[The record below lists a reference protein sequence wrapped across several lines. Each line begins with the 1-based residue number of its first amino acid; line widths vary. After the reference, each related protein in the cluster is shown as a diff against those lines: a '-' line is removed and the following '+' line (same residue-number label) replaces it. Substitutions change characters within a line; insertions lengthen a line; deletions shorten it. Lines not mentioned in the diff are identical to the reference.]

1 MNRPPRILLGL
12 FALGALAACSKS
24 DEKPP
29 EVIRP
34 VLSVV
39 VEPRTTQTFGFAGSI
54 EPQIS
59 ADLAFRLLGRVV
71 SRDVK
76 VGDIV
81 SKGTTIAAL
90 DPTALELAVQA
101 ATAELSNAEAQFANA
116 AASEERQRQLLA
128 SANTTQAVFDAA
140 QQARK
145 AAEANV
151 ERAKAALAK
160 SQEQLGY
167 ARLFSDF
174 DGVVTAVGAEVGQTV
189 SAGQTVVTVARSDL
203 REAVVDIPDQLTG
216 DLTAGTPFQVILQS
230 LPTIETEAKL
240 REIAPQAEGSTRTRR
255 VKLTLTDPPQAF
267 RLGSTVTA
275 TRMTKVVPTIE
286 LPMSALLEKDGADKV
301 WIVDPQ
307 TSSVS
312 AKEIKVAAK
321 GAATFTVAEG
331 LEAGMRVVTAGVH
344 SLSEGQRSKCRR
356 AASDEGLQSVRL
368 GAQPPLHGLVFHAG
382 LRGGRHL
389 LLSQSRS

>member
-1 MNRPPRILLGL
+1 MNRLPRILLGL
-12 FALGALAACSKS
+12 LALGTLASCSKS

-29 EVIRP
+29 EIIRP

-39 VEPRTTQTFGFAGSI
+39 VEPRTTQIDGFAGSV
-54 EPQIS
+54 EPQVS

-71 SRDVK
+71 SRDVN

-101 ATAELSNAEAQFANA
+101 AKAELSNAEAQFANA

-145 AAEANV
+145 AAEASV
-151 ERAKAALAK
+151 ERAKASLAK

-189 SAGQTVVTVARSDL
+189 SPGQTVVTVARSDL

-230 LPTIETEAKL
+230 LPTIQTEAKL
-240 REIAPQAEGSTRTRR
+240 REVAPQAEGSTRTRR

-275 TRMTKVVPTIE
+275 TRVTKVTPTIE

-312 AKEIKVAAK
+312 ARDIKIASK
-321 GAATFTVAEG
+321 NAATFTVAEG

-344 SLSEGQRSKCRR
+344 SLSEGQKVKVPEGG
-356 AASDEGLQSVRL
+356 AS
-368 GAQPPLHGLVFHAG
+368 
-382 LRGGRHL
+382 
-389 LLSQSRS
+389 

>member
-1 MNRPPRILLGL
+1 MSRLSRILLGL
-12 FALGALAACSKS
+12 LALSALAACSKS

-29 EVIRP
+29 EIIRP

-39 VEPRTTQTFGFAGSI
+39 IEPQTSRTFGFAGSI
-54 EPQIS
+54 EPQVS

-81 SKGTTIAAL
+81 TKGTTIAAL
-90 DPTALELAVQA
+90 DPTALELSVQA
-101 ATAELSNAEAQFANA
+101 AKAELSNAEAQFANA

-128 SANTTQAVFDAA
+128 SANTSQAVFDAA
-140 QQARK
+140 HQERK
-145 AAEANV
+145 AAEASV

-189 SAGQTVVTVARSDL
+189 SPGQTVVTVARSDL
-203 REAVVDIPDQLTG
+203 REAVVDIPDRLTG

-230 LPTIETEAKL
+230 LPTIQTEAKL

-255 VKLTLTDPPQAF
+255 VRLTLTDPPQAF

-286 LPMSALLEKDGADKV
+286 LPLSALFEKNGAAKV
-301 WIVDPQ
+301 WIVDPK

-312 AKEIKVAAK
+312 THEIKIVAK
-321 GAATFTVAEG
+321 NGDTFTVADG

-344 SLSEGQRSKCRR
+344 SLAEGQKVKVPVGG
-356 AASDEGLQSVRL
+356 AS
-368 GAQPPLHGLVFHAG
+368 
-382 LRGGRHL
+382 
-389 LLSQSRS
+389 

>member
-1 MNRPPRILLGL
+1 MSRPLPLVPAL
-12 FALGALAACSKS
+12 FALASIAGCSKS
-24 DEKPP
+24 DEAPP
-29 EVIRP
+29 EIIRP

-39 VEPRTTQTFGFAGSI
+39 VEPRTTQTFGFAGSV
-54 EPQIS
+54 EPQFS

-101 ATAELSNAEAQFANA
+101 AKAELSNAEAQFANA

-128 SANTTQAVFDAA
+128 AANTSQAVFDAA
-140 QQARK
+140 QQARQ
-145 AAEANV
+145 AAEAGV

-203 REAVVDIPDQLTG
+203 REAVVDIPDRLTG
-216 DLTAGTPFQVILQS
+216 DLPAGTPFQVILQS
-230 LPTIETEAKL
+230 LSTVQTEAKL

-255 VKLTLTDPPQAF
+255 VRLTLADPPTAF

-275 TRMTKVVPTIE
+275 TRMTKVTPTIE
-286 LPMSALLEKDGADKV
+286 LPLSALLEKNGADKV
-301 WIVDPQ
+301 WIVDPK

-312 AKEIKVAAK
+312 TREIKVTAK
-321 GAATFTVAEG
+321 GATTFTVAEG
-331 LEAGMRVVTAGVH
+331 LEAGMRIVTAGVH
-344 SLSEGQRSKCRR
+344 SLTEGQK
-356 AASDEGLQSVRL
+356 VRVPAG
-368 GAQPPLHGLVFHAG
+368 GAT
-382 LRGGRHL
+382 
-389 LLSQSRS
+389 

>member
-1 MNRPPRILLGL
+1 MNRLPPIVLGL

-24 DEKPP
+24 EEKPT
-29 EVIRP
+29 EIIRP

-39 VEPRTTQTFGFAGSI
+39 VEPRTTETFGFAGSV
-54 EPQIS
+54 EPQVS

-81 SKGTTIAAL
+81 TKGTTIAAL

-101 ATAELSNAEAQFANA
+101 AKAELSNAEAQFANA

-128 SANTTQAVFDAA
+128 SANASQAVFDAA

-145 AAEANV
+145 AAEASV
-151 ERAKAALAK
+151 ERAKASLAK

-174 DGVVTAVGAEVGQTV
+174 DGVITAVGAEVGQTV

-203 REAVVDIPDQLTG
+203 REAVVDIPDQLVG

-230 LPTIETEAKL
+230 LPTIQTEAKL

-255 VKLTLTDPPQAF
+255 VRLTLSDPPQAF

-275 TRMTKVVPTIE
+275 TRMTKVAPTIE
-286 LPMSALLEKDGADKV
+286 LPMSALLEKNGSDKV

-312 AKEIKVAAK
+312 TRDIKIASRN
-321 GAATFTVAEG
+321 GGTFTVADG

-344 SLSEGQRSKCRR
+344 SLSQGQK
-356 AASDEGLQSVRL
+356 VRV
-368 GAQPPLHGLVFHAG
+368 P
-382 LRGGRHL
+382 GGGV
-389 LLSQSRS
+389 

>member
-1 MNRPPRILLGL
+1 MSRLPSVLLGL
-12 FALGALAACSKS
+12 FMLGAVASCSKS

-29 EVIRP
+29 EIIRP
-34 VLSVV
+34 VLSMV
-39 VEPRTTQTFGFAGSI
+39 VEPRTTQIFGFAGSV
-54 EPQIS
+54 EPQVS

-81 SKGTTIAAL
+81 SKGTTIATL

-101 ATAELSNAEAQFANA
+101 AKAELSNAEAQFANA

-151 ERAKAALAK
+151 ERAKASLAK
-160 SQEQLGY
+160 AQEQLGY

-189 SAGQTVVTVARSDL
+189 SPGQTVVTVARSDL

-216 DLTAGTPFQVILQS
+216 DLAAGTPFQVILQS
-230 LPTIETEAKL
+230 LPTIQTEAKL
-240 REIAPQAEGSTRTRR
+240 REVAPQSEGSTRTRR

-275 TRMTKVVPTIE
+275 TRMTKVTPTIE
-286 LPMSALLEKDGADKV
+286 LPLSALLEKDGADKV

-312 AKEIKVAAK
+312 AKEIKLAAK
-321 GAATFTVAEG
+321 GAATFIVAEG

-344 SLSEGQRSKCRR
+344 SLSEGQKVKVP
-356 AASDEGLQSVRL
+356 EGGV
-368 GAQPPLHGLVFHAG
+368 
-382 LRGGRHL
+382 
-389 LLSQSRS
+389 

>member
-1 MNRPPRILLGL
+1 MNRLPRILLGL
-12 FALGALAACSKS
+12 LALGTLASCSKS

-29 EVIRP
+29 EIIRP

-39 VEPRTTQTFGFAGSI
+39 VEPRTTQIYGFAGSV
-54 EPQIS
+54 EPQVS

-71 SRDVK
+71 SRDVN

-101 ATAELSNAEAQFANA
+101 AKAELSNAEAQFANA

-145 AAEANV
+145 AAEASV
-151 ERAKAALAK
+151 ERAKASLAK

-189 SAGQTVVTVARSDL
+189 SPGQTVVTVARSDL

-230 LPTIETEAKL
+230 LPTIQTEAKL
-240 REIAPQAEGSTRTRR
+240 REVAPQAEGSTRTRR

-275 TRMTKVVPTIE
+275 TRVTKVTPTIE

-312 AKEIKVAAK
+312 ARDIKIASK
-321 GAATFTVAEG
+321 NAATFTVAEG

-344 SLSEGQRSKCRR
+344 SLSEGQKVKVPEGG
-356 AASDEGLQSVRL
+356 AS
-368 GAQPPLHGLVFHAG
+368 
-382 LRGGRHL
+382 
-389 LLSQSRS
+389 

>member
-1 MNRPPRILLGL
+1 MRRLPHLVLGL
-12 FALGALAACSKS
+12 FALGTLVSCSKS
-24 DEKPP
+24 EEKPP
-29 EVIRP
+29 EIIRP

-39 VEPRTTQTFGFAGSI
+39 IEPRTTQTFGFAGSV
-54 EPQIS
+54 EPQVS

-71 SRDVK
+71 SRDVN

-101 ATAELSNAEAQFANA
+101 AKAELSNAEAQFANA

-128 SANTTQAVFDAA
+128 AANTTQAVFDAA

-145 AAEANV
+145 AAEAGV
-151 ERAKAALAK
+151 ERAKASLAK

-174 DGVVTAVGAEVGQTV
+174 DGVVTATGAEVGQTI
-189 SAGQTVVTVARSDL
+189 SPGQTVVTVARSDL
-203 REAVVDIPDQLTG
+203 REAVVDIPDQLIG

-230 LPTIETEAKL
+230 LPTIQTEAKL

-255 VKLTLTDPPQAF
+255 VRLTLTDPPQAF

-275 TRMTKVVPTIE
+275 TRVTKVAPTIE
-286 LPMSALLEKDGADKV
+286 LPLSALLEKDGVDKV

-307 TSSVS
+307 TSSVN
-312 AKEIKVAAK
+312 AKDIKVAAK
-321 GAATFTVAEG
+321 GAATFTVAGG

-344 SLSEGQRSKCRR
+344 SLSEGQKVKVP
-356 AASDEGLQSVRL
+356 EGGV
-368 GAQPPLHGLVFHAG
+368 
-382 LRGGRHL
+382 
-389 LLSQSRS
+389 

>member
-1 MNRPPRILLGL
+1 MNRLPPIMLGL

-24 DEKPP
+24 EEKPT
-29 EVIRP
+29 EIIRP

-39 VEPRTTQTFGFAGSI
+39 VEPRTTETFGFAGSV
-54 EPQIS
+54 EPQVS

-81 SKGTTIAAL
+81 TKGTTIAAL

-101 ATAELSNAEAQFANA
+101 AKAELSNAEAQFANA

-128 SANTTQAVFDAA
+128 SANASQAVFDAA

-145 AAEANV
+145 AAEASV
-151 ERAKAALAK
+151 ERAKASLAK

-174 DGVVTAVGAEVGQTV
+174 DGVITAVGAEVGQTV

-203 REAVVDIPDQLTG
+203 REAVVDIPDQLVG

-230 LPTIETEAKL
+230 LPTIQTEAKL

-255 VKLTLTDPPQAF
+255 VRLTLSDPPQAF

-275 TRMTKVVPTIE
+275 TRMTKVAPTIE
-286 LPMSALLEKDGADKV
+286 LPMSALLEKNGSDKV

-312 AKEIKVAAK
+312 TRDIKIASRN
-321 GAATFTVAEG
+321 GGTFTVADG

-344 SLSEGQRSKCRR
+344 SLSQGQK
-356 AASDEGLQSVRL
+356 VRV
-368 GAQPPLHGLVFHAG
+368 P
-382 LRGGRHL
+382 GGGV
-389 LLSQSRS
+389 

>member
-1 MNRPPRILLGL
+1 MSRLPSVLLGL
-12 FALGALAACSKS
+12 FMLGALASCSKS

-29 EVIRP
+29 EIIRP
-34 VLSVV
+34 VLSMV
-39 VEPRTTQTFGFAGSI
+39 VEPRTTQIFGFAGSV
-54 EPQIS
+54 EPQVS

-81 SKGTTIAAL
+81 SKGTTIATL

-101 ATAELSNAEAQFANA
+101 AKAELSNAEAQFANA

-151 ERAKAALAK
+151 ERAKASLAK
-160 SQEQLGY
+160 AQEQLGY

-189 SAGQTVVTVARSDL
+189 SPGQTVVTVARSDL

-216 DLTAGTPFQVILQS
+216 DLAAGTPFQVILQS
-230 LPTIETEAKL
+230 LPTIQTEAKL
-240 REIAPQAEGSTRTRR
+240 REIAPQSEGSTRTRR

-275 TRMTKVVPTIE
+275 TRMTKVTPTIE
-286 LPMSALLEKDGADKV
+286 LPLSALLEKDGADKV

-321 GAATFTVAEG
+321 RAATFIVAEG

-344 SLSEGQRSKCRR
+344 SLSEGQKVKVL
-356 AASDEGLQSVRL
+356 EGGV
-368 GAQPPLHGLVFHAG
+368 
-382 LRGGRHL
+382 
-389 LLSQSRS
+389 

>member
-1 MNRPPRILLGL
+1 MSRLPRILLGL
-12 FALGALAACSKS
+12 YALGALAGCSKS

-29 EVIRP
+29 EIIRP

-39 VEPRTTQTFGFAGSI
+39 VEARTTQTFGFAGSV
-54 EPQIS
+54 EPQFS

-101 ATAELSNAEAQFANA
+101 AKAELSNAEAQFANA

-128 SANTTQAVFDAA
+128 AANTSQAVFDAA

-145 AAEANV
+145 AAEAGV

-189 SAGQTVVTVARSDL
+189 SPGQTVVTVARSDL

-230 LPTIETEAKL
+230 LPTIGTQAKL

-255 VKLTLTDPPQAF
+255 VRLTLTEPPQAF

-275 TRMTKVVPTIE
+275 TRMTKVAPTIE
-286 LPMSALLEKDGADKV
+286 LPLSALLEKDGSDKV

-312 AKEIKVAAK
+312 AHEIKVAAK
-321 GAATFTVAEG
+321 GSATFTVAEG
-331 LEAGMRVVTAGVH
+331 LAAGMRVVTAGVH
-344 SLSEGQRSKCRR
+344 SLSEGQKVRIP
-356 AASDEGLQSVRL
+356 EG
-368 GAQPPLHGLVFHAG
+368 GAT
-382 LRGGRHL
+382 
-389 LLSQSRS
+389 

>member
-1 MNRPPRILLGL
+1 MKRLLLGL
-12 FALGALAACSKS
+12 AALVALAACSKS
-24 DEKPP
+24 EDKPP
-29 EVIRP
+29 EVVRP

-39 VEPRTTQTFGFAGSI
+39 VEPRTTQTFGFAGSV
-54 EPQIS
+54 EPQVS

-71 SRDVK
+71 SREVK

-101 ATAELSNAEAQFANA
+101 AKAELSNAQAQFANA
-116 AASEERQRQLLA
+116 AASEERQRQLLT
-128 SANTTQAVFDAA
+128 SANTSQSVFDAA

-145 AAEANV
+145 AAEASV
-151 ERAKAALAK
+151 ERAKASLAK
-160 SQEQLGY
+160 AQEQLGY

-189 SAGQTVVTVARSDL
+189 SPGQTVVTVARSDP

-216 DLTAGTPFQVILQS
+216 DLSAGTPFQVILQS
-230 LPTIETEAKL
+230 LPTIRTEAKL
-240 REIAPQAEGSTRTRR
+240 REIAPQSEGSTRTRR

-286 LPMSALLEKDGADKV
+286 LPISALLEKDGSEKV
-301 WIVDPQ
+301 WIVDPK

-312 AKEIKVAAK
+312 ARDIKVARKA
-321 GAATFTVAEG
+321 GGTFTVAEG
-331 LEAGMRVVTAGVH
+331 LEAGMRVVAAGVH
-344 SLSEGQRSKCRR
+344 SLVDGQKVKVPEGG
-356 AASDEGLQSVRL
+356 AS
-368 GAQPPLHGLVFHAG
+368 
-382 LRGGRHL
+382 
-389 LLSQSRS
+389 

>member
-1 MNRPPRILLGL
+1 MSRLPRIPVLLGL
-12 FALGALAACSKS
+12 LALGWLTACSQS

-29 EVIRP
+29 EIIRP

-39 VEPRTTQTFGFAGSI
+39 IEPGTSRTFGFAGSV
-54 EPQIS
+54 EPQFS

-71 SRDVK
+71 SRDVN

-81 SKGTTIAAL
+81 SKGTTIATL

-101 ATAELSNAEAQFANA
+101 AKAELSNAEAQFANA
-116 AASEERQRQLLA
+116 AASEERQRQLLDA
-128 SANTTQAVFDAA
+128 ANTSQAVFDAA

-145 AAEANV
+145 AAEAGV

-174 DGVVTAVGAEVGQTV
+174 DGVVTAAGAEVGQTV
-189 SAGQTVVTVARSDL
+189 SPGQTVVTVARSDL
-203 REAVVDIPDQLTG
+203 RDAVVDIPDRLTG
-216 DLTAGTPFQVILQS
+216 DLAVGTPFEVILQS
-230 LPTIETEAKL
+230 LPTIHTQATL

-255 VKLTLTDPPQAF
+255 VRLTLTDPPEAF

-275 TRMTKVVPTIE
+275 TRMVTVVPTIE
-286 LPMSALLEKDGADKV
+286 LPLSALLQKNGLDKV
-301 WIVDPQ
+301 WILDAQ

-312 AKEIKVAAK
+312 TRDIKVAAK
-321 GAATFTVAEG
+321 GAGTFTVAEG

-344 SLSEGQRSKCRR
+344 SLVEGQKVKIPQGG
-356 AASDEGLQSVRL
+356 AS
-368 GAQPPLHGLVFHAG
+368 
-382 LRGGRHL
+382 
-389 LLSQSRS
+389 

>member
-1 MNRPPRILLGL
+1 MNRLARILLGL
-12 FALGALAACSKS
+12 FALGALGACSKS
-24 DEKPP
+24 DQKPP
-29 EVIRP
+29 EITRP
-34 VLSVV
+34 VLSLV
-39 VEPRTTQTFGFAGSI
+39 VEPRTTQTFGFAGSV
-54 EPQIS
+54 EPQVS

-101 ATAELSNAEAQFANA
+101 AKAELSNAEAQFANA

-128 SANTTQAVFDAA
+128 SANTSQSVFDAA

-145 AAEANV
+145 AAEAGV
-151 ERAKAALAK
+151 QRTKASLAK

-189 SAGQTVVTVARSDL
+189 SPGQTVVTVARSDL

-216 DLTAGTPFQVILQS
+216 DLSAGTPFQVILQS
-230 LPTIETEAKL
+230 LPTIQTEAKL
-240 REIAPQAEGSTRTRR
+240 REIAPQAEGATRTRR
-255 VKLTLTDPPQAF
+255 VRLTLTNPPQAF

-275 TRMTKVVPTIE
+275 TRVTKVAPTIE

-312 AKEIKVAAK
+312 ARDIKLASK
-321 GAATFTVAEG
+321 NGGTFTVAEG

-344 SLSEGQRSKCRR
+344 SLSEGQKVKVPEGG
-356 AASDEGLQSVRL
+356 AS
-368 GAQPPLHGLVFHAG
+368 
-382 LRGGRHL
+382 
-389 LLSQSRS
+389 

>member
-1 MNRPPRILLGL
+1 MSRLQYIP
-12 FALGALAACSKS
+12 ALVLIASFAACSRS
-24 DEKPP
+24 EEKAP

-39 VEPRTTQTFGFAGSI
+39 VQPKTVETFGFAGTVQ
-54 EPQIS
+54 PQYS

-81 SKGTTIAAL
+81 TKGTTIAAL

-101 ATAELSNAEAQFANA
+101 SKADLSNAEAQFANA
-116 AASEERQRQLLA
+116 SASEERQRALLA
-128 SANTTQAVFDAA
+128 SANTSQAVYDAA
-140 QQARK
+140 QQAK
-145 AAEANV
+145 QAAAAGV
-151 ERAKAALAK
+151 ERANAALAK

-189 SAGQTVVTVARSDL
+189 SPGQTIVTVARTDP

-216 DLTAGTPFQVILQS
+216 DLSVGTPFEIILQS
-230 LPTIETEAKL
+230 LPSIKTQAKL
-240 REIAPQAEGSTRTRR
+240 REIAPQAEGTTRTQR
-255 VKLTLTDPPQAF
+255 VRLTLVNPPAAF

-275 TRMTKVVPTIE
+275 TRVTQVTPTIE
-286 LPMSALLEKDGADKV
+286 LPMTALLETDGADKV

-312 AKEIKVAAK
+312 TREVKIASKN
-321 GAATFTVAEG
+321 GGSFTVASG
-331 LEAGMRVVTAGVH
+331 LDAGMRVVTAGVH
-344 SLSEGQRSKCRR
+344 SLSEGQKVKVPEGG
-356 AASDEGLQSVRL
+356 AS
-368 GAQPPLHGLVFHAG
+368 
-382 LRGGRHL
+382 
-389 LLSQSRS
+389 